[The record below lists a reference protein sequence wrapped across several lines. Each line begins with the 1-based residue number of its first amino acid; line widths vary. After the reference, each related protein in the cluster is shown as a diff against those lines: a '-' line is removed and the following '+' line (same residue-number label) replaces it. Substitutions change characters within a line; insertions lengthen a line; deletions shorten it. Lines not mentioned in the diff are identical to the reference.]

1 MFVVVKQFIDRFN
14 GHMYNVGDEFP
25 YDNAPVRENRVDELL
40 AGHNGVP
47 FIEVVSE
54 ATEGA
59 QEDAED
65 ANPTET
71 SVESPKPKGR
81 PKKRKGE

>member
-1 MFVVVKQFIDRFN
+1 MFVVVKQFADKFD
-14 GHMYNVGDEFP
+14 GHVYNVGDEFP
-25 YDNAPVRENRVDELL
+25 YDNTPVKEDRVNELL
-40 AGHNGVP
+40 TGRSGVP

-59 QEDAED
+59 QGAAED

-71 SVESPKPKGR
+71 SVENPKPKGR